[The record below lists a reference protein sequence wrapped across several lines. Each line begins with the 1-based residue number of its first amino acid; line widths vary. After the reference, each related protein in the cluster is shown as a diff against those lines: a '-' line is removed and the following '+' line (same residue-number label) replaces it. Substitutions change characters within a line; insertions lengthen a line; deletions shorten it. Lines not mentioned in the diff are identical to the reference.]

1 MEHAREQKERIDS
14 RTTVRRIE
22 RNMGKRL
29 FVGNLP
35 YSSTPDELRT
45 LFGQCGNVTDVHI
58 VMDRETNRPRG
69 FAFVSFATDEE
80 AAKAVQ
86 QLAGKDIGG
95 RPLVVNEAR
104 DRGEP
109 GPVGT
114 RPPRPSG
121 PRPDGAGGRPGGY
134 AGSRPS
140 GAGGGFGGP
149 RPSGGGFGGPRPGGG
164 GGGGFG
170 GARPTPGGFG
180 GSEIPEET
188 TRRRPPQKK
197 KPEPE
202 RDRVP
207 KVRPREEEDD
217 LAVGSWRQWI
227 EEDDDDTKLFEDDI
241 KIHDEDEKLSDDDA
255 ADKDKKS
262 SQSDGADA

>member
-1 MEHAREQKERIDS
+1 
-14 RTTVRRIE
+14 
-22 RNMGKRL
+22 MGKRL

-80 AAKAVQ
+80 AARAVQ
-86 QLAGKDIGG
+86 QLAGKDVGG

-109 GPVGT
+109 GPVGA
-114 RPPRPSG
+114 RPPRPTG
-121 PRPDGAGGRPGGY
+121 PRPEGGGGRPGGY
-134 AGSRPS
+134 GGPRPS
-140 GAGGGFGGP
+140 GGGGFGGP
-149 RPSGGGFGGPRPGGG
+149 RPSGGGFGGPRPGA

-170 GARPTPGGFG
+170 GSRPLPGGFG
-180 GSEIPEET
+180 APGEMSGDEP

-202 RDRVP
+202 RDRIP

-217 LAVGSWRQWI
+217 LAQGNWRQWI
-227 EEDDDDTKLFEDDI
+227 EEDDDDTKLPPEEI
-241 KIHDEDEKLSDDDA
+241 DEQDVDSN
-255 ADKDKKS
+255 KS
-262 SQSDGADA
+262 SKDDGDHT